1 MTKVARNQL
10 DGLSIVDHDGVRT
23 LRMSRPET
31 RNALDTP
38 MVVAMADALDDAA
51 LDETV
56 RCVILTGGEERFASG
71 ADLRELARTTPG
83 ELLTGAK
90 DAAWQRVF
98 AFPKPL
104 VAAVAGP
111 ALGGGC
117 ELALSCDIVIAADDA
132 FFGQPEVRLG
142 IMPGAGGTQRWARA
156 AGRYRAAV
164 VNLTG
169 ETVSAWEAWSL
180 GLVAEVVPAE
190 RLSAAADEWA
200 RRIARFAP
208 LATRG
213 VKAAVRAAES
223 MPVQDAMRLE
233 KSLMAGLLASR
244 DAAEGIDAFLT
255 RRKPVFEG
263 R

>member
-1 MTKVARNQL
+1 MSDATDRHSGA
-10 DGLSIVDHDGVRT
+10 LSVKDRDGVRT
-23 LRMSRPET
+23 LLMSRPDT

-38 MVVAMADALDDAA
+38 MVVGLADALDDS
-51 LDETV
+51 V
-56 RCVILTGGEERFASG
+56 RCLVLTGGHERFASG

-83 ELLTGAK
+83 ELLTAAK
-90 DAAWQRVF
+90 DAAWQRIF

-117 ELALSCDIVIAADDA
+117 ELALSCDVVVAADDA
-132 FFGQPEVRLG
+132 VLGQPEIRLG

-164 VNLTG
+164 VSLMA
-169 ETVSAWEAWSL
+169 ETVDAWEARDL

-190 RLSAAADEWA
+190 RLLVAAHDWA
-200 RRIARFAP
+200 RRIAELAP

-223 MPVQDAMRLE
+223 MPVAEAIRFE

-244 DAAEGIDAFLT
+244 DAAEGIAAFLEHRT
-255 RRKPVFEG
+255 PEFEG